1 MNRHVHDFDEAEPID
16 RADAPDGDV
25 SPRPKQ
31 KSSTTPEPVKAES
44 AKPAKA
50 KGRKKRVLITLAVLG
65 GLGLGGWY
73 GYHWWTTGRYIESTD
88 DAYVKADIVGLSA
101 QVSGAVDKV
110 PVDDNQS
117 VDAGTI
123 LLQIDDR
130 EYRAADASAQ
140 AAIDASDATLANVRE
155 QRILQERAI
164 DVDKADLATA
174 KANLEFVN
182 ADFERNKTLR
192 KRGTVSARQMQ
203 QVQTNLAAARA
214 SLAKTQAVIAR
225 DTQQLSVLDSQ
236 KRQAEAQRE
245 NALASKR
252 VSELN
257 LERTVIR
264 APEAG
269 IVGNREIQSGEY
281 VRPGMRLMSVVPA
294 ADIYVIANF
303 KETQIEHVRDGMG
316 VDVEA
321 DMLGGQT
328 VKGTID
334 SLAPASG
341 SEFAVLPPQNATG
354 NFTKIVQRVPIKIR
368 LEDRPGDALRLKP
381 GTSVVVNID
390 TKGVRR

>member
-1 MNRHVHDFDEAEPID
+1 MISTKPSRLIGPTRQMET
-16 RADAPDGDV
+16 
-25 SPRPKQ
+25 SPRVRKQ

-130 EYRAADASAQ
+130 EYRAADASGQ

-192 KRGTVSARQMQ
+192 KRGTVSERQMQ

-225 DTQQLSVLDSQ
+225 DTSNCRFSIARNDKPKRNARTPWQLSVSP
-236 KRQAEAQRE
+236 
-245 NALASKR
+245 NS
-252 VSELN
+252 
-257 LERTVIR
+257 IW
-264 APEAG
+264 
-269 IVGNREIQSGEY
+269 SG
-281 VRPGMRLMSVVPA
+281 PSSV
-294 ADIYVIANF
+294 
-303 KETQIEHVRDGMG
+303 
-316 VDVEA
+316 
-321 DMLGGQT
+321 
-328 VKGTID
+328 
-334 SLAPASG
+334 
-341 SEFAVLPPQNATG
+341 
-354 NFTKIVQRVPIKIR
+354 
-368 LEDRPGDALRLKP
+368 RLKP
-381 GTSVVVNID
+381 ALSAIGKSSRVNMC
-390 TKGVRR
+390 VRACG